1 MGEDVKIY
9 VSVDFEGGACVVG
22 QPEMTLTAS
31 KQYEFARSVMTEEAN
46 AAARGA
52 FDGGASYVV
61 VDDAHGSGLNLL
73 YDRLDERVEV
83 LAGVPRPRRFPSLD
97 ETFSGM
103 LLVGYH
109 PMAGVEG
116 GVLSHTYSSR
126 AVQNMWLNGT
136 LIGEIGFDAALAG
149 TLGVPVLM
157 VSSCEA
163 GAREALDTI
172 DGVLTF
178 STKRGYSRNCA
189 LSKTPAVACRGIRES
204 AARAVGLRDSITP
217 FVVDPPYE
225 LRREFKY
232 ESSADRVRPPC
243 RKVGPR
249 TVSCT
254 SEDLFEII

>member
-1 MGEDVKIY
+1 MNSDVKIY
-9 VSVDFEGGACVVG
+9 VSVDFEGGACIVG

-31 KQYEFARSVMTEEAN
+31 KQYEVARKVMTEEAN

-52 FDGGASYVV
+52 FDGGATHVV
-61 VDDAHGSGLNLL
+61 IDDAHGSGLNLL
-73 YDRLDERVEV
+73 YDQLDERVEV
-83 LAGVPRPRRFPSLD
+83 LCGVPRPRRFPSLD

-126 AVQNMWLNGT
+126 AVQNMWLNGS
-136 LIGEIGFDAALAG
+136 LIGEIGLDAALAG

-163 GAREALDTI
+163 GTREAKSILE
-172 DGVLTF
+172 GVVTYA
-178 STKRGYSRNCA
+178 TKRGFSRNCA
-189 LSKTPAVACRGIRES
+189 LSRVPAAACRGIRD
-204 AARAVGLRDSITP
+204 AAERAVGLRGEIGPLVVEPP
-217 FVVDPPYE
+217 FE

-232 ESSADRVRPPC
+232 ESSADRVRPPQ
-243 RKVGPR
+243 KKIDSR
-249 TVSCT
+249 TISWE
-254 SEDLFEII
+254 SDDLFQLI